1 MACLHLKSLKFARL
15 GKRNDNVAAYAAL
28 MKISLIALGVSD
40 LSKSV
45 TFYRDMAGFD
55 LQNQFE
61 SFAFFSAGPVMVM
74 LNSGLRRPESPLA
87 GAMEIV
93 LAAESVTTA
102 RRQLIEKGCSF
113 VNEPREVTP
122 GSWASTFAD
131 PDGHWLTLFG
141 PK

>member
-1 MACLHLKSLKFARL
+1 MASLLRQSLKFARL
-15 GKRNDNVAAYAAL
+15 GKRKRDDAAYAAV

-45 TFYRDMAGFD
+45 AFYRDKAGFY

-61 SFAFFSAGPVMVM
+61 SFAFFSAGPVMLM
-74 LNSGLRRPESPLA
+74 LNSGLRRPEGPLA

-93 LAAESVTTA
+93 VAAESVTA
-102 RRQLIEKGCSF
+102 GHRQLIEKGCKF

-122 GSWASTFAD
+122 GSWACTFSD

>member
-1 MACLHLKSLKFARL
+1 
-15 GKRNDNVAAYAAL
+15 
-28 MKISLIALGVSD
+28 MKISLITLGVRD

-45 TFYRDMAGFD
+45 AFYRDLAGFD
-55 LQNQFE
+55 LQNQFG
-61 SFAFFSAGPVMVM
+61 SIAFFSAGPVMLM
-74 LNSGLRRPESPLA
+74 LNSGLRRPDGQLA

-93 LAAESVTTA
+93 VAAESVTA
-102 RRQLIEKGCSF
+102 MHQQLAEKGCSF

-122 GSWASTFAD
+122 GSWASTFTD

>member
-1 MACLHLKSLKFARL
+1 L
-15 GKRNDNVAAYAAL
+15 GKRNGNGAAYAAF

-45 TFYRDMAGFD
+45 AFYRDMAGFD

-61 SFAFFSAGPVMVM
+61 SLAFLSAGPIMVM
-74 LNSGLRRPESPLA
+74 LNSGLRRPEGPLA

-93 LAAESVTTA
+93 VAAESVTA
-102 RRQLIEKGCSF
+102 AHRQLIEKGCSF
-113 VNEPREVTP
+113 VNQPREVTP
-122 GSWASTFAD
+122 GSWASTFTD

>member
-1 MACLHLKSLKFARL
+1 
-15 GKRNDNVAAYAAL
+15 

-45 TFYRDMAGFD
+45 AFYRDMAGFD

-61 SFAFFSAGPVMVM
+61 SFAFLSAGPIMVM
-74 LNSGLRRPESPLA
+74 LNSGLRRPNGPLV

-93 LAAESVTTA
+93 VAAESVTA
-102 RRQLIEKGCSF
+102 AHLQLIERGCSF

-122 GSWASTFAD
+122 GSWASTFTD